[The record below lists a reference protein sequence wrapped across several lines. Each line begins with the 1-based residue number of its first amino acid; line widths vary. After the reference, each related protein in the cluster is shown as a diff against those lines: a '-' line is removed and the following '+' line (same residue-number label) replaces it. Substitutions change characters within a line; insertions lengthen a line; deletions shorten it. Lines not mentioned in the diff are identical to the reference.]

1 MVVLDWANSIM
12 AIPREEIDY
21 WLMDLFMRRQ
31 DLEDCEKQI
40 LELAGQCENTEEFAV
55 LKHVLEKF
63 ILLSD
68 NQFEKYLRRLAK
80 SIAQVS
86 STKTSVAVVAMAWNE
101 GADSSQMVLQRL
113 KPMLPR
119 GGRIKLFNS
128 VPMYLKKKNMK
139 DYPHFIL
146 IDDFAGTGSTVRG
159 RLKHIFAESKSRKFP
174 VTGQVKVVFGME
186 GAFDLLSG
194 LDIDLEFLVKLKPGL
209 SGHFSGAELGV
220 KSCHMNRLET
230 GLAQI
235 VEGKMLPNFGYG
247 RAEALFCL
255 KGHNAP
261 NSNFPILWWPEDC
274 RGEPRDTLVYR
285 SEL

>member
-1 MVVLDWANSIM
+1 V
-12 AIPREEIDY
+12 AIPQETIDY

-40 LELAGQCENTEEFAV
+40 LELASQCDNTGEFEV
-55 LKHVLEKF
+55 LQHILEKF
-63 ILLSD
+63 ILLSE
-68 NQFEKYLRRLAK
+68 NQFEKYLRELAK
-80 SIAQVS
+80 RIIQVS
-86 STKTSVAVVAMAWNE
+86 SKKAYVAVVAMAWNE

-119 GGRIKLFNS
+119 GDSIKLFNS
-128 VPMYLKKKNMK
+128 VPMYLKKENMK
-139 DYPHFIL
+139 DYPHFVL
-146 IDDFAGTGSTVRG
+146 VDDFAGTGSTVRG

-186 GAFDLLSG
+186 RAFEYLSDLG
-194 LDIDLEFLVKLKPGL
+194 VDVEFLAKLKPGL
-209 SGHFSGAELGV
+209 SGHFSGTELGV
-220 KSCHMNRLET
+220 KSCHMNRLES

-235 VEGKMLPNFGYG
+235 IDVKMLPSFGYG

-261 NSNFPILWWPEDC
+261 NSNFPILWWPEDW
-274 RGEPRDTLVYR
+274 RGKPRDTLVYR